1 MSNDFYNEK
10 GPVDLTDKEQAEFW
24 ERQVI
29 GLSKTLSDY
38 KSIIQVKTEQKL
50 ALEAKNVEFE
60 KKLEAVEMVHS
71 NYVNVS
77 CDLYSTLEKKLEIAT
92 DCLKELRP
100 VIEQGEDWELGKWI
114 DEALSKIKSEGL

>member
-1 MSNDFYNEK
+1 MGNDFYNEK
-10 GPVDLTDKEQAEFW
+10 GPIDLTDKEQADFW
-24 ERQVI
+24 ERQSR
-29 GLSKTLSDY
+29 GLSKTLDDY
-38 KSIIQVKTEQKL
+38 KSIIQVKTKQKL
-50 ALEAKNVEFE
+50 ALEAKNGELE